1 MIYTVRIRMLV
12 IDDDDVKQDV
22 MRNWVTYIH
31 IRDEDQS

>member
-12 IDDDDVKQDV
+12 IDDDVKQDA

-31 IRDEDQS
+31 IRDGDQS

>member
-12 IDDDDVKQDV
+12 IDDDVKQDV